1 MRFGG
6 IVALDGLS
14 LALRRGELRCILG
27 PNGCGKTTLFN
38 VLTGELKPTSG
49 HIRYGGAAIGG
60 LSPQTIARLG
70 IGRKF
75 QVPGIYADLS
85 VSENLEVP
93 LAAASRKPGVLSLLR
108 SGPERR
114 KLRNLLAFAGLES
127 KAATLAG
134 ELAHG
139 EKQRLEIGMLL
150 AVDADLLLLDEPTA
164 GMSRGETKAV
174 ADLVNQLCA
183 EHGKTVL
190 VIEHDMN
197 FVRDLGCPVL
207 VMARGAI
214 IAEGDFDTIRQDQRV
229 IESYLGRAN

>member
-1 MRFGG
+1 M
-6 IVALDGLS
+6 AT
-14 LALRRGELRCILG
+14 
-27 PNGCGKTTLFN
+27 TTL
-38 VLTGELKPTSG
+38 TD
-49 HIRYGGAAIGG
+49 I
-60 LSPQTIARLG
+60 
-70 IGRKF
+70 
-75 QVPGIYADLS
+75 
-85 VSENLEVP
+85 
-93 LAAASRKPGVLSLLR
+93 
-108 SGPERR
+108 
-114 KLRNLLAFAGLES
+114 LAFSGLERKRHVS
-127 KAATLAG
+127 AA
-134 ELAHG
+134 ELSHG